1 VSWPETIVVGAASV
15 IGGYL
20 GVVFGRRLPASVIRW
35 LVIAVGAA
43 LTLYF
48 FIR

>member
-1 VSWPETIVVGAASV
+1 V

-20 GVVFGRRLPASVIRW
+20 GVAFGRRLPAGVIRW